1 MITESLQQNLNK
13 KGEEN
18 MLKSM
23 APILKITRNLALI
36 GCILSLILST
46 HCTIKK
52 EKEGTN
58 KFIMISIAFAT
69 ISAISIMALK
79 A

>member
-1 MITESLQQNLNK
+1 MI
-13 KGEEN
+13 
-18 MLKSM
+18 KSM
-23 APILKITRNLALI
+23 TPIFTIIRNLALI

-46 HCTIKK
+46 HFAIKK

-58 KFIMISIAFAT
+58 KFITISTAFAV
-69 ISAISIMALK
+69 ISAISTLALK

>member
-1 MITESLQQNLNK
+1 
-13 KGEEN
+13 

-36 GCILSLILST
+36 GCIFSLILST
-46 HCTIKK
+46 HFAIKK
-52 EKEGTN
+52 EKEGTQ
-58 KFIMISIAFAT
+58 KFITISTAFAV
-69 ISAISIMALK
+69 ISAIFILALK

>member
-1 MITESLQQNLNK
+1 MS
-13 KGEEN
+13 
-18 MLKSM
+18 KSM
-23 APILKITRNLALI
+23 TPIFTIVRYLALI

-46 HCTIKK
+46 HFAIKK

-58 KFIMISIAFAT
+58 KFIMISIAFAA
-69 ISAISIMALK
+69 ISAISTMALK